1 MALAYPYDT
10 GQFVTH
16 ILYNEAMNSQS
27 APLVSIIIPIK
38 PGLEPSALQ
47 RLSALDWPAEQL
59 ELLVAEGTCPS
70 RQRNCAVQQA
80 RGEIVYFLDDDSL
93 VATDALQRL
102 TMHFRDPAVAAVGG
116 PSLTPDDDSLL
127 QRCFGALFTSLL
139 GAGGV
144 RNRYQAVG
152 ELRRTTE
159 RELILC
165 NLAFRRSAF
174 LEQGGLDERL
184 YPNEENDLL
193 DRLHKAGAILLHDPG
208 LAVWRSQRSTV
219 AAFAKQLF
227 RYGRGRAEQ
236 TRIAGYPGLMP
247 FVPLFFVIY
256 LLTLLVTSHPFY
268 FAPLALYLLADLLC
282 SLRAALRYRTPA
294 FLLLLPFLFP
304 LLHISNGLGLLFG
317 FLLPLKKQTCYTSV
331 SIRCLK
337 P

>member
-1 MALAYPYDT
+1 MVSV
-10 GQFVTH
+10 Q
-16 ILYNEAMNSQS
+16 
-27 APLVSIIIPIK
+27 PLTISIIIPIK
-38 PGLEPSALQ
+38 PGLEPSALK

-70 RQRNCAVQQA
+70 RQRNLAVQQA

-93 VATDALQRL
+93 IAPDALQRL
-102 TMHFRDPAVAAVGG
+102 TNLFLDPAVVAVGG
-116 PSLTPDDDSLL
+116 PSLTPSDDSLL

-152 ELRRTTE
+152 ELRQTTE

-174 LEQGGLDERL
+174 LDQGGLDERL
-184 YPNEENDLL
+184 YPNEENELL
-193 DRLHKAGAILLHDPG
+193 DRLRRSGGVLLHDPG

-219 AAFAKQLF
+219 TAFAKQLF

-247 FVPLFFVIY
+247 FVPLLFVIY
-256 LLTLLVTSHPFY
+256 LLTLPVAAHLFW
-268 FAPLALYLLADLLC
+268 FAPLALYLLADVIC
-282 SLRAALRYRTPA
+282 SLRATLRYRTPA

-304 LLHISNGLGLLFG
+304 LLHISNGLGLLLG